1 MEQDGYIVENFP
13 ELKKAFGKH
22 TAEVR
27 RVCDEALS
35 KGAMSIISEAQH
47 NLRMNGTNS
56 TGLLSNSGRAE
67 KLGSCDYQAGFFS
80 EEQGKGYAEYVEN
93 GRKEGKM
100 PPPKILTAWVWKK
113 LRILKEKQAASV
125 QKKLRIRNEKQAAS
139 VAFVIARKIAKNGT
153 KAQPFFGPAV
163 ASQQKVIYNEIKT
176 ALMKIINRGK

>member
-1 MEQDGYIVENFP
+1 M
-13 ELKKAFGKH
+13 
-22 TAEVR
+22 
-27 RVCDEALS
+27 CDEALS

-125 QKKLRIRNEKQAAS
+125 
-139 VAFVIARKIAKNGT
+139 AFVIARKIAKKGT

-163 ASQQKVIYNEIKT
+163 ASQQKIIYNEIKT
-176 ALMKIINRGK
+176 ALKKIINRGK

>member
-1 MEQDGYIVENFP
+1 MEQDGFIVENFP

-47 NLRMNGTNS
+47 NLRMNGTNT

-67 KLGSCDYQAGFFS
+67 KMGSCDYQAGFFS
-80 EEQGKGYAEYVEN
+80 EEQGRGYAEYVEN
-93 GRKEGKM
+93 GRKAGKM
-100 PPPKILTAWVWKK
+100 PPQKILTAWVRKK
-113 LRILKEKQAASV
+113 LRIPK
-125 QKKLRIRNEKQAAS
+125 EKQAAS
-139 VAFVIARKIAKNGT
+139 VAFLIARKIAKKGT

>member
-100 PPPKILTAWVWKK
+100 PPPKILTAWV
-113 LRILKEKQAASV
+113 

-163 ASQQKVIYNEIKT
+163 ASQQKIIYNEIKT
-176 ALMKIINRGK
+176 ALKKIINRGK

>member
-1 MEQDGYIVENFP
+1 MEQDGFIVENFP

-47 NLRMNGTNS
+47 NLRMNGTNT

-67 KLGSCDYQAGFFS
+67 KMGSCDYQAGFFS
-80 EEQGKGYAEYVEN
+80 EKQGRGYAEYVEN
-93 GRKEGKM
+93 GRKAGKM
-100 PPPKILTAWVWKK
+100 PPPKILTAWV
-113 LRILKEKQAASV
+113 R
-125 QKKLRIRNEKQAAS
+125 KKLRIRKEKQAAS
-139 VAFVIARKIAKNGT
+139 VAFLIARKIAKKGT

-163 ASQQKVIYNEIKT
+163 VSQQKVIYNEIKT

>member
-1 MEQDGYIVENFP
+1 MEQDGFVVENFP

-47 NLRMNGTNS
+47 NLRMNGTNT

-80 EEQGKGYAEYVEN
+80 ELQGRGYAEYVEN
-93 GRKEGKM
+93 GRKAGKM
-100 PPPKILTAWVWKK
+100 PPPKILTAWV
-113 LRILKEKQAASV
+113 R
-125 QKKLRIRNEKQAAS
+125 KKLRIRKEKQAAS
-139 VAFVIARKIAKNGT
+139 VAFLIARKIAKKGT